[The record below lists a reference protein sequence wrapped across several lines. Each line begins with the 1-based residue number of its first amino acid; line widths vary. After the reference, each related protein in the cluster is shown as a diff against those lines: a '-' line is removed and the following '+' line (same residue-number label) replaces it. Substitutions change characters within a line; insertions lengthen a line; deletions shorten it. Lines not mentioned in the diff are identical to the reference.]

1 MSEEDLRKQ
10 AHDLDVTLWVGKAG
24 IEAVADE
31 LDDQLRERHL
41 VKVKFLR
48 AARSGT
54 DTEELA
60 AELAAAVDAN
70 VVETRGHT
78 GVLRQR

>member
-1 MSEEDLRKQ
+1 MSEEDLRKR
-10 AHDLDVTLWVGKAG
+10 AHDLEVTLWVGKAG
-24 IEAVADE
+24 IEAVTDE

-48 AARSGT
+48 AARGGT

-60 AELAAAVDAN
+60 AELAAAVDAE

-78 GVLRQR
+78 GVLHRR